1 MPLPENIIIL
11 FYWTA
16 PFWIFLLF
24 FAATALP
31 LDIHISAIK
40 LDHCAEA
47 RIISGDRGRERF
59 RDFLAAQLAV
69 RRHRDIEDD
78 VRVRR
83 S

>member
-1 MPLPENIIIL
+1 MR
-11 FYWTA
+11 TSVR
-16 PFWIFLLF
+16 F
-24 FAATALP
+24 FVVAALP

-47 RIISGDRGRERF
+47 RIISGNRGRERF

-69 RRHRDIEDD
+69 RRHRNIEDD

-83 S
+83 P